1 MYDLT
6 LNKFRACVV
15 RQDRAAACQLLR
27 VAITA
32 GLIRPRDAIE
42 LMLVV
47 RDGTPE
53 RMMEAIDAVR
63 AGAPGS
69 YRYVPAP
76 DHAVA

>member
-15 RQDRAAACQLLR
+15 KQDRDAACRLLR

-32 GLIRPRDAIE
+32 GLIQPRDAIE

-53 RMMEAIDAVR
+53 RMLAAIDVMR

-69 YRYVPAP
+69 YRYSPAP
-76 DHAVA
+76 DHADA